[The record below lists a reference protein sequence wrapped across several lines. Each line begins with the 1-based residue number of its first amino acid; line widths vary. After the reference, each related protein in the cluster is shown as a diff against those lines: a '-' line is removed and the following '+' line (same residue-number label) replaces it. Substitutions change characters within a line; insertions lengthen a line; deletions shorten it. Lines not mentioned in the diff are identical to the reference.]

1 MRVNFNFTDSPRGSL
16 AIRQLIG
23 VAYSVNDSE
32 GNLILQ
38 GEGGIHELSPGQ
50 YCIDATKYIDDM
62 MIYFAQQSFEVP
74 TEIPED
80 TFQIIPPPPYDL
92 GITVYMVIIPI
103 IEKEEVPCPEMWDY
117 EDDADDGGGGGLWLL
132 ILIGLLIL
140 GGV

>member
-1 MRVNFNFTDSPRGSL
+1 
-16 AIRQLIG
+16 
-23 VAYSVNDSE
+23 
-32 GNLILQ
+32 
-38 GEGGIHELSPGQ
+38 
-50 YCIDATKYIDDM
+50 

-80 TFQIIPPPPYDL
+80 TLQIIPPPPYDL

-117 EDDADDGGGGGLWLL
+117 EDDEDDEDDGGGGSLWLL